1 MRRSA
6 SGRSRRE
13 RGFTML
19 VVLLVGAVAALA
31 SASLVAA
38 ALSASMTD
46 AADRG
51 RDACAAAADAAVTQ
65 LVEQVR
71 WGAAAASFMAVVEA
85 DDLRP
90 PVETAMQVAPGVSA
104 DDGAVFTALDLT
116 AESRA
121 CGARVA
127 RRLSVRLRPGT
138 VPHGLAATGDLV
150 VLAPIEIVGCGVYV
164 GGDVVGREWI
174 AFGNSTS
181 DADGAVEALAPP
193 DLLHPE
199 LYALA
204 AVHAG
209 GAIYT
214 AEGEIHD
221 LPEPTLDT
229 DVHVGEPFAA
239 DLAAQPTT
247 AALARLRQH
256 SIEPGDALSDPFG
269 DATLHVD
276 LLPSQPPAGADPHA
290 GFIVYVAEDDRRGPL
305 LVTGVRLEP
314 PFACPVVVIVEG
326 DTILGGEPLEDGDA
340 PVCTFSGAL
349 LSTGALSVAAPTR
362 MTGSLAAAEI
372 VAAAPLCLTLDD
384 EWLAWPPAGC
394 RAFEVLRR
402 S

>member
-1 MRRSA
+1 MRGSV
-6 SGRSRRE
+6 SGRSRRQ

-19 VVLLVGAVAALA
+19 VVLLVCAVAALV
-31 SASLVAA
+31 SAALVAA
-38 ALSASMTD
+38 ALSASVTD

-51 RDACAAAADAAVTQ
+51 RDACAAAADKAVTQ

-71 WGAAAASFMAVVEA
+71 WGAAAASFAAVVEA
-85 DDLRP
+85 DELRP
-90 PVETAMQVAPGVSA
+90 PVETSMQIAPGVSPA
-104 DDGAVFTALDLT
+104 DGAVFSALELT

-138 VPHGLAATGDLV
+138 VPHGLAASGDLV
-150 VLAPIEIVGCGVYV
+150 ALAPIEVVGCGVYV
-164 GGDVVGREWI
+164 GGDVAGREWI
-174 AFGNSTS
+174 AFDDGAS
-181 DADGAVEALAPP
+181 DADVAPDIVAPP
-193 DLLHPE
+193 DRLHPE
-199 LYALA
+199 LYVVA

-239 DLAAQPTT
+239 DLAAQPEA

-256 SIEPGDALSDPFG
+256 SVAPGDALSDPFG

-276 LLPSQPPAGADPHA
+276 LLPPQPPAGADPRA

-314 PFACPVVVIVEG
+314 PLACPVVVIVEG
-326 DTILGGEPLEDGDA
+326 DTILGDALPEDGGG
-340 PVCTFSGAL
+340 PVCAFSGAL
-349 LSTGALSVAAPTR
+349 LSTGALSVAAATR
-362 MTGSLAAAEI
+362 LTGSLAAGEM
-372 VAAAPLCLTLDD
+372 VVAAPLWLTLDD

-394 RAFEVLRR
+394 RRFEVLRR